1 MASPFASASCLRSP
15 QSPTPNPFFPTP
27 ISRSQSGFTLLEV
40 LIAFSLLAIGIGLL
54 LSILSGGVHAVAT
67 ASDSTRASLYAE
79 GLLDELGAD
88 ARLQPGR
95 TQGQFEKGRYRWTLD
110 VRVHPLPPP
119 APPPGGVAPI
129 ATDASTENQL
139 LDVDLVMT
147 WNGGASGDVLR
158 VQTLRAYMPP
168 QVATP

>member
-1 MASPFASASCLRSP
+1 M
-15 QSPTPNPFFPTP
+15 
-27 ISRSQSGFTLLEV
+27 

-79 GLLDELGAD
+79 GLLDELGAA

-95 TQGQFEKGRYRWTLD
+95 TQGQFENGRYRWTLD

-119 APPPGGVAPI
+119 SPPPGGIAPI
-129 ATDASTENQL
+129 TTDAAGENQL
-139 LDVDLVMT
+139 LDVDLLMT
-147 WNGGASGDVLR
+147 WNGGASGDVLH
-158 VQTLRAYMPP
+158 VQTLRAYLPP